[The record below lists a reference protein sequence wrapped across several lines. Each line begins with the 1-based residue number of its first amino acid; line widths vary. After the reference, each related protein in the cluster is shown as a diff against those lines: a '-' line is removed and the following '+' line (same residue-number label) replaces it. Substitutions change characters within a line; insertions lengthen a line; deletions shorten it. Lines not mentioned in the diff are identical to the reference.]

1 MERARKQDTSVD
13 RLMKAPGCSRLKNLL
28 TLLEMHVSSSLPN
41 TYTHT
46 GPINTTKPHIKQ
58 AAKHSFLGLPH
69 SSLPP
74 ASSLSSSGLNL
85 RPHLAMGGAS
95 DLPPGFHFFPSDEE
109 LIVHFLRRKASLL
122 PCQPDIVPTIL
133 LNHYD
138 PWELNGM
145 HLLSANDIFL
155 STSLFGVRVMSWLL
169 ATTFFLDKALQAGNQ
184 WYFFSHATQ
193 SRVTPNGY
201 WSSICADETV
211 KSGGCNIGLKKTLVF
226 SIGESSEGIE
236 TNWIMHEYHLLDG
249 RKVCSSSTSTSSSRK
264 LHREKGHSNT
274 VRATYTFVY
283 FI

>member
-1 MERARKQDTSVD
+1 
-13 RLMKAPGCSRLKNLL
+13 
-28 TLLEMHVSSSLPN
+28 
-41 TYTHT
+41 
-46 GPINTTKPHIKQ
+46 
-58 AAKHSFLGLPH
+58 
-69 SSLPP
+69 
-74 ASSLSSSGLNL
+74 
-85 RPHLAMGGAS
+85 
-95 DLPPGFHFFPSDEE
+95 
-109 LIVHFLRRKASLL
+109 
-122 PCQPDIVPTIL
+122 
-133 LNHYD
+133 
-138 PWELNGM
+138 
-145 HLLSANDIFL
+145 
-155 STSLFGVRVMSWLL
+155 LL

-201 WSSICADETV
+201 WSSICADEMV

-249 RKVCSSSTSTSSSRK
+249 RKVSSSSTSTSSSRK

>member
-1 MERARKQDTSVD
+1 M
-13 RLMKAPGCSRLKNLL
+13 
-28 TLLEMHVSSSLPN
+28 
-41 TYTHT
+41 
-46 GPINTTKPHIKQ
+46 
-58 AAKHSFLGLPH
+58 
-69 SSLPP
+69 
-74 ASSLSSSGLNL
+74 
-85 RPHLAMGGAS
+85 
-95 DLPPGFHFFPSDEE
+95 
-109 LIVHFLRRKASLL
+109 
-122 PCQPDIVPTIL
+122 
-133 LNHYD
+133 
-138 PWELNGM
+138 
-145 HLLSANDIFL
+145 
-155 STSLFGVRVMSWLL
+155 L

-226 SIGESSEGIE
+226 SIGESFEGIE

>member
-1 MERARKQDTSVD
+1 
-13 RLMKAPGCSRLKNLL
+13 
-28 TLLEMHVSSSLPN
+28 MHVSSSLPN

-58 AAKHSFLGLPH
+58 AAKHSFLSLPH

-122 PCQPDIVPTIL
+122 PCQPDIIPTIL

-145 HLLSANDIFL
+145 HLLSANHIFL

-249 RKVCSSSTSTSSSRK
+249 GKVCSSSTSTSSSRK